1 MILPDVHF
9 EGITKVTAGEFKL
22 PVDTAGAGLSAAYRP
37 TGASAAENGTLGPKR
52 ADAFGMATDVDK
64 EISAAK
70 GANDARASRD
80 PYMYYPGAVYN
91 DAGGR
96 DQRCANTGHFGRLDS
111 LEGAAKMAS
120 MNVFTAADG
129 GK

>member
-9 EGITKVTAGEFKL
+9 EGVTEVTAGEFKL
-22 PVDTAGAGLSAAYRP
+22 PVNTAASGATFET

-52 ADAFGMATDVDK
+52 ADAFGMEGSVAA
-64 EISAAK
+64 EISAAQ

>member
-9 EGITKVTAGEFKL
+9 EGVTEVKASGFTL
-22 PVDTAGAGLSAAYRP
+22 PVDTTGTGTGAGKGATAAD
-37 TGASAAENGTLGPKR
+37 NGTLGPKR
-52 ADAFGMATDVDK
+52 ADAFGISVPTA
-64 EISAAK
+64 EISDAQ
-70 GANDARASRD
+70 GVNDARASRA